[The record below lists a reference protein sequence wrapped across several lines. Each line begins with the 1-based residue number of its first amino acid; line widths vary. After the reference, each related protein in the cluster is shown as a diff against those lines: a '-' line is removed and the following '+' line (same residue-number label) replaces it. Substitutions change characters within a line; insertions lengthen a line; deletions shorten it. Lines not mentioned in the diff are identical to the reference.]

1 MRNAF
6 GVSRVLWQLLMMKE
20 RPRLLFKTRPKVG
33 GVSRFRSVEDLDADV
48 FPGDIVRSGTFA
60 DTVHLQA
67 DEAFRMCLVDA
78 GVGQFFDLPAGLTLS
93 TADQVRFG
101 QGDFPTDASPWSAA
115 GCCQGPPQALIF
127 EEAGADEALSEIVL
141 GSEQPSGGL
150 GDFNA
155 FTAGGGQNDDADAL
169 HFLLVKTRTLF

>member
-1 MRNAF
+1 MTSEHAGANLF
-6 GVSRVLWQLLMMKE
+6 LL
-20 RPRLLFKTRPKVG
+20 
-33 GVSRFRSVEDLDADV
+33 S
-48 FPGDIVRSGTFA
+48 RSGI
-60 DTVHLQA
+60 TVG
-67 DEAFRMCLVDA
+67 ET
-78 GVGQFFDLPAGLTLS
+78 GQFFDLPAGLTLS

-127 EEAGADEALSEIVL
+127 EETGTDDALSEIVL

-155 FTAGGGQNDDADAL
+155 FTAVADRIRLSERRIQVPGTMIRLAATGREGVEVSLVRDAAIPDWVAARS
-169 HFLLVKTRTLF
+169 TDWRPS